1 MEKVIIINEECH
13 GFIGVAH
20 NVPSIIDFLVENG
33 WLQKGTEIFIA
44 NKGWTAVQTEFG
56 SNWKEHF
63 KSLSFDDLQ
72 DLFDGCF
79 YFQEEEVW

>member
-20 NVPSIIDFLVENG
+20 DVPSVIDFLVKRG
-33 WLQKGTEIFIA
+33 WLHEWSEIFIV
-44 NKGWTAVQTEFG
+44 NKSWTTVQTEFG
-56 SNWKEHF
+56 NNWEEYF
-63 KSLSFDDLQ
+63 KSLPLDDLR

-79 YFQEEEVW
+79 YFQEEKVW